1 MVLIRLASLQDWMH
15 SRSSAESN
23 AVSDKPRRRSPIG
36 QSPASNNLPDGKLYG
51 WQPYLSLSEKSRQIA
66 NSYVWEENGK
76 LRCLSLQ
83 EGPDKERGQY
93 IWWSVDVAFSPSDV
107 QLSWCSVAK
116 WNREPRGHLV
126 NVRVA
131 RQPTHR
137 LTYASVICHVI
148 HGNIDPWSFVVKT
161 CLSSCLP
168 PAGCR
173 LCT

>member
-36 QSPASNNLPDGKLYG
+36 QSPASNNLLDGKLYG

-93 IWWSVDVAFSPSDV
+93 IWWSVDVAFSRSDV
-107 QLSWCSVAK
+107 QYGIESREVISWTCVSLG
-116 WNREPRGHLV
+116 NRHTDWH
-126 NVRVA
+126 
-131 RQPTHR
+131 THR
-137 LTYASVICHVI
+137 SSVTWSMETLT
-148 HGNIDPWSFVVKT
+148 HG
-161 CLSSCLP
+161 
-168 PAGCR
+168 R
-173 LCT
+173 LW